1 MFSLVTKK
9 SVFPLAVLFL
19 LGFSLP
25 SNQAMAASIIGSS
38 ARITLTNMVSSQW
51 LPLPT
56 SNKGWKVMY
65 SPDWLT
71 LNPSPSTVDGE
82 DNSIQPVSRL
92 LIALASDTDPG
103 HYFGRLVLKDLET
116 GQDWEADVTAL
127 VEDTTES
134 QEVARAIFFTNT
146 AQDLDLNM
154 DIRTGRTGRYFLLME
169 HPQLAPGL
177 KFAYVPQGKLVLFSN
192 YGFPV
197 ANADDLYLADG
208 VSILWLN
215 LGEIP
220 LVGLEGT
227 LKIEVDQST
236 STGLVPRQETYFN
249 ILSLSGDWMV
259 SDTYKG
265 TVYPEYRALVH
276 EGFGLFS
283 GEWNG
288 YPVSVS
294 YSPQGWYV
302 VEFSD
307 GRYSYRYEVRSISSG
322 KMKGL
327 WSYSG
332 SHGEQYPF
340 EGRKIGSFFP
350 LSPGINGPW
359 SFVSVETSDTCPVS
373 PEFFDGMV
381 DVSVSGDKIV
391 LSRGGKTLQGSVN
404 GNEALLSGS
413 WIEGEDSFG
422 IRSSATFSKEGNV
435 VYGTARWT
443 LISGGLSCEGSTVFE
458 GRR

>member
-1 MFSLVTKK
+1 MVDFVMKRLVFS
-9 SVFPLAVLFL
+9 LAVLLL
-19 LGFSLP
+19 LGFSWAF
-25 SNQAMAASIIGSS
+25 NQAMAASIIGSS
-38 ARITLTNMVSSQW
+38 ARITLTNMISSQW
-51 LPLPT
+51 LPLPA
-56 SNKGWKVMY
+56 SNRGWKVMY
-65 SPDWLT
+65 SPSWLA

-82 DNSIQPVSRL
+82 DNSIPPVSEL
-92 LIALASDTDPG
+92 LIALASSVDPG
-103 HYFGRLVLKDLET
+103 HYLGRLVLKDLET
-116 GQDWEADVTAL
+116 DQDWEADITAL
-127 VEDTTES
+127 IEDTTEN
-134 QEVARAIFFTNT
+134 QDVAQAIFFTNT

-154 DIRTGRTGRYFLLME
+154 DIRTGRTGKYFLLME

-197 ANADDLYLADG
+197 ANADDLYLADD
-208 VSILWLN
+208 VSTLWLD
-215 LGEIP
+215 LGQIP

-265 TVYPEYRALVH
+265 DTYPEYHAIIH
-276 EGFGLFS
+276 EGYGLFS

-288 YPVSVS
+288 HPISVS

-307 GRYSYRYEVRSISSG
+307 GRYEYRYEVRSISSE

-332 SHGEQYPF
+332 SPGTQYAF

-350 LSPGINGPW
+350 FSSGINGPW
-359 SFVSVETSDTCPVS
+359 SFVSTETSATCPVS
-373 PEFFDGMV
+373 PGFFDGMV
-381 DVSVSGDKIV
+381 DIAVSGDKIV
-391 LSRGGKTLQGSVN
+391 LTNGDRTLQGSIN
-404 GNEALLSGS
+404 GNEVLLSGS
-413 WIEGEDSFG
+413 WIDGENSFG
-422 IRSSATFSKEGNV
+422 IRSSATFNKEGNE

-443 LISGGLSCEGSTVFE
+443 VVSGELSCEGSTVFE
-458 GRR
+458 GQR